1 MAQIMTYNSS
11 LENYV
16 RAGILTKF
24 IAFEAIE
31 AGDMVYLGGDGQ
43 IRKAVDPMLLWGRG
57 GISGVAER
65 KAAAAGNVLVWQT
78 GVFEFTTSVAQAILP
93 GRYVFVTGAT
103 TVDLGGGTSQEISA
117 GVAES
122 GTSGSASG
130 EIVEVFI
137 TPTRKRSPYLYD
149 HPYPYL

>member
-1 MAQIMTYNSS
+1 MSQMMTYNSS
-11 LENYV
+11 LENYI

-24 IAFEAIE
+24 TAFEAIE

-43 IRKAVDPMLLWGRG
+43 IRKAADPMLLWGRG
-57 GISGVAER
+57 GISGVAEN
-65 KAAAAGNVLVWQT
+65 KAAAGGDVLVWQT
-78 GVFEFTTSVAQAILP
+78 GVFEFTTSVAQAIVP
-93 GRYVFVTGAT
+93 GRYLFVTGPT
-103 TVDLGGGTSQEISA
+103 TVDLGGGNPQEISC

-122 GTSGSASG
+122 ATAGSASG